1 MQSGQIILYF
11 VRFFKYLVFEVQK
24 LFLCFIVYQFFV
36 GEKLVYF
43 NLKQAII
50 KLCNNE

>member
-24 LFLCFIVYQFFV
+24 QIAKIQM
-36 GEKLVYF
+36 KL
-43 NLKQAII
+43 LQH
-50 KLCNNE
+50 